1 MIKVIVICDIKI
13 YCEGLKQILSQT
25 DPIEVVGAEGAVD
38 AALMIIEK
46 HSPDVILLDMTMAD
60 SSSTAQ
66 KVMEICPDAKI
77 VALAVAEDETNIIEC
92 AEAGIVGYVAREAS
106 LKELIDT
113 VIGAKNGEFCCPPQ
127 IAACIFKKIQSI
139 ALNAKKKY
147 SPMNSLSESKIINGL
162 TKRERQIIMLMVKG
176 LSNKQIASNLI
187 IEVST
192 VKNHV
197 HNILV
202 KLNASNRT
210 QVVTMFQYT
219 ASPYRSRSLD
229 LDPGLKLSH

>member
-25 DPIEVVGAEGAVD
+25 DPIEVVGAEGTID
-38 AALMIIEK
+38 AALTIIEK

-92 AEAGIVGYVAREAS
+92 AEAGIAGYVAREAS

-113 VIGAKNGEFCCPPQ
+113 VIGAKKGEFCCPPK
-127 IAACIFKKIQSI
+127 IAACIFKKVQNI
-139 ALNAKKKY
+139 ALNAKNKY
-147 SPMNSLSESKIINGL
+147 LSKNIGNESNLIEGL
-162 TKRERQIIMLMVKG
+162 TKRERQIINLMVNG
-176 LSNKQIASNLI
+176 LSNKQIATHLI

-202 KLNASNRT
+202 KLNVTNRT
-210 QVVTMFQYT
+210 QVVSMFQYVFT
-219 ASPYRSRSLD
+219 SERSRSLD
-229 LDPGLKLSH
+229 LDSGLKLSH